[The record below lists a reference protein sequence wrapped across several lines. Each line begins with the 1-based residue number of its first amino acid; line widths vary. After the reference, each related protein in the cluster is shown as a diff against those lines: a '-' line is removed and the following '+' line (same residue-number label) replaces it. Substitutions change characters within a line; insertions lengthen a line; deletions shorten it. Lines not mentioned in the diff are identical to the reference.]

1 MPVYRDIEYSLKRS
15 KRKTGSIYVER
26 DGSVSV
32 RVPEDLTDAQVEA
45 LIEGKRAWIYRNLA
59 EWRALNAERMER
71 DYVNGEGFLYLGR
84 SYRLK
89 LVDDQD
95 EPLKLKD
102 GYFCLR
108 RDRSQPEQADR
119 AFKDFYREKGKRWIA
134 ERLDR
139 YKRQMDVE
147 QKSMRVMELGNRW
160 ASCSPKEQL
169 NFHWKCMMA
178 PARMLDYILIHELAH
193 LLHPN
198 HTPEFWREIEKLMPD
213 YQERKDWLKAN
224 GARMDL

>member
-1 MPVYRDIEYSLKRS
+1 MPVYRDIQYSLERS

-32 RVPEDLTDAQVEA
+32 RVPDDLTDAQ
-45 LIEGKRAWIYRNLA
+45 IEGKRAWIYRNLA
-59 EWRALNAERMER
+59 EWRALNIERVER
-71 DYVNGEGFLYLGR
+71 DCVNGEGFLYLGR

-89 LVDDQD
+89 LMDEQD

-108 RDRSQPEQADR
+108 RDRSQREQADR
-119 AFKDFYREKGKRWIA
+119 AFRDFYREKGRRWIA
-134 ERLDR
+134 ERMDR

-147 QKSMRVMELGNRW
+147 PKSIRVMELGNRW

-178 PARMLDYILIHELAH
+178 PARVLDYILIHELAH

-198 HTPEFWREIEKLMPD
+198 HTSEFWREIEKLMPD
-213 YQERKDWLKAN
+213 YQERKAWQKAN